1 MTSIHRLPD
10 CLNTPLLRTLLEI
23 AERASELVL
32 EVYATSFDV
41 EMKGFD
47 DPVTVADKRAN
58 EFICEAL
65 RGAFPGCPIVAEESD
80 PAVYGDYRHAERIF
94 FVDPVDGTRE
104 FVKRTGEFV
113 VMLGCVEE
121 QHAIAGVILA
131 PTDQV
136 RWAGQR
142 GLGAHCARRDEPF
155 CPISPSSLTELSRGR
170 VLVSRAQGD
179 AEAEL
184 IRAALGAPNLV
195 AMGSAGLKGASV
207 ADGSADA
214 YVARRYA
221 GKRWDACAP
230 DAIVSAA
237 GGIFSDSKGEPI
249 DYRTADLR
257 NSRGLVATNQRTH
270 AELIRRLNATLPEP
284 C

>member
-10 CLNTPLLRTLLEI
+10 SLSTPLLSQLLEI
-23 AERASELVL
+23 AERAAKIVL
-32 EVYATSFDV
+32 EVYETHFDV
-41 EMKGFD
+41 EMKGPN
-47 DPVTVADKRAN
+47 DPVTTADRLAN
-58 EFICEAL
+58 ALICEAL
-65 RGAFPGCPIVAEESD
+65 HDAFPGCPIVAEESD

-121 QHAIAGVILA
+121 NQAVAGVILA
-131 PTDQV
+131 PTTQT
-136 RWAGQR
+136 RWVGQL
-142 GLGAHCARRDEPF
+142 GLGAACALREQAFRPMT
-155 CPISPSSLTELSRGR
+155 PSNLTELSQGT

-179 AEAEL
+179 TEADQ

-207 ADGSADA
+207 ADGTADA

-230 DAIVSAA
+230 DAVVSAA
-237 GGIFSDSKGEPI
+237 GGLFSDSKGDPI

-257 NSRGLVATNQRTH
+257 NHRGLVAANRRTH
-270 AELIRRLNATLPEP
+270 AELIQRLNAVLPEP

>member
-1 MTSIHRLPD
+1 MTSTHRLPD
-10 CLNTPLLRTLLEI
+10 SLRTPLLTQLLDI
-23 AERASELVL
+23 AEQAAKIVL
-32 EVYATSFDV
+32 EVYETAFDV
-41 EMKGFD
+41 EMKGPN
-47 DPVTVADKRAN
+47 DPVTTADRRAN
-58 EFICEAL
+58 ALICAAL
-65 RGAFPGCPIVAEESD
+65 HDAFPGCPIVAEESD
-80 PAVYGDYRHAERIF
+80 PACYGDYRNAERIF

-113 VMLGCVEE
+113 VMLGCVEDNV
-121 QHAIAGVILA
+121 ASAGVILA
-131 PTDQV
+131 PTTQTRWVGQV
-136 RWAGQR
+136 GKGAARALAGAEFR
-142 GLGAHCARRDEPF
+142 A
-155 CPISPSSLTELSRGR
+155 IVPSSLTELSQGR

-179 AEAEL
+179 AEADQ

-195 AMGSAGLKGASV
+195 AMGSAGLKGAAV
-207 ADGSADA
+207 ADGTADA

-237 GGIFSDSKGEPI
+237 GGIFSDSKGTPI

-257 NSRGLVATNQRTH
+257 NHRGLVAANRRTH
-270 AELIRRLNATLPEP
+270 SELISRLNSVLPEP